1 MISPRFFGDDVLQ
14 SCLSGHRI
22 FAGSGD
28 PAVTVG
34 LIQQA
39 LHDLGFTV
47 DVNGVFGSQTG
58 EAVTAFKDSE
68 GITPND
74 PVVGPETMGALD
86 AAFAHELID
95 AKANAVAGS
104 PFDLGSRLG
113 QRVDLEDGFAISLFQ
128 NGLCVEMGH
137 CVAYAMPAVVQAP
150 WIAAGGLHGTFG
162 GPTSDPMA
170 LDGTRSVQEF
180 AFVARIFGGAQDF
193 TLPRAM
199 WEASI
204 AGGGMIGMPLDA
216 PQAVG
221 SAGAVFVP
229 HDSGVVLVV
238 PEAAPQPLPQAV
250 FDAWSAQETGGTS
263 LGAPTAFGFPGT
275 GGTVFPFLLGSVT
288 LRKDGVA
295 SVGGP
300 VTPTLQRYFQPGD
313 ITQHLR
319 PRQAATRAA
328 PLIGGAATFTR
339 MRDDIR
345 SATGPGDFVYILSWH
360 CNVDFPLV
368 PADPTSTLRLLLTTC
383 AAGGVQIR
391 AMLWAGDPVPA
402 PPTILRASVGAVAW
416 ELVKQYVQLHTS
428 FVVNQP
434 AVDFINGLLA
444 GGKDGAAILDAR
456 HLPMGSH
463 HQKVIIVKSGA
474 GLVAYVGGIEPNLD
488 RIPPPVTKEPG
499 SPLFDISVRL
509 EDAAAFLVLET
520 FIERWNLH
528 PDKLGTLPLRG
539 ESVALPLPSGGPMAV
554 QVTHTYGRGFPFTAA
569 VHTASTALVNGIRNA
584 KQFFYMEDQYFVG
597 SPMMDAVIR
606 EVLTR
611 NPSLVGI
618 IVIAAEDC
626 VTELPDLPFRRRDF
640 LNPIAVAFPGQ
651 FLVFER
657 LGGGS
662 TTGPTAYVHTKLL
675 LVDDE
680 AAFIGS
686 VNSNRRSWF
695 HDSEID
701 ATIVDMGGP
710 GGVAP
715 GTRGV
720 VREFRCALWSDH
732 LTLPSVAL
740 GDFPTALA
748 IWKAIISGPGSG
760 GLSVRAYDVG
770 ATVPRFAIKSVKVDS
785 RLLQLAWDTLE
796 DPT

>member
-1 MISPRFFGDDVLQ
+1 V
-14 SCLSGHRI
+14 
-22 FAGSGD
+22 D
-28 PAVTVG
+28 P
-34 LIQQA
+34 
-39 LHDLGFTV
+39 
-47 DVNGVFGSQTG
+47 
-58 EAVTAFKDSE
+58 
-68 GITPND
+68 
-74 PVVGPETMGALD
+74 
-86 AAFAHELID
+86 
-95 AKANAVAGS
+95 
-104 PFDLGSRLG
+104 
-113 QRVDLEDGFAISLFQ
+113 EDGFAISVFQ
-128 NGLCVEMGH
+128 NGLCVELGH
-137 CVAYAMPAVVQAP
+137 CVAYAMPVAVQTA

-162 GPTSDPMA
+162 APTSDPMA
-170 LDGTRSVQEF
+170 LDGPLSVQEF
-180 AFVARIFGGAQDF
+180 ALVARIFGGAQDF
-193 TLPRAM
+193 TLQRDM

-204 AGGGMIGMPLDA
+204 AGGGMIGLPLNV

-229 HDSGVVLVV
+229 HDSGVVLAV

-275 GGTVFPFLLGSVT
+275 GGDVFPFLLGSVT
-288 LRKDGVA
+288 LRSDGTVL
-295 SVGGP
+295 VGGP

-313 ITQHLR
+313 ITQHLT
-319 PRQAATRAA
+319 PRLAATRAT
-328 PLIGGAATFTR
+328 PLIGGADTFTR

-345 SATGPGDFVYILSWH
+345 SATGAGDFVYILSWH

-368 PADPTSTLRLLLTTC
+368 PADPASSLRSLLTKC

-402 PPTILRASVGAVAW
+402 PPTLLFVGSPPVAIPW
-416 ELVKQYVQLHTS
+416 ELIRQYVKTKTS
-428 FVVNQP
+428 RVVNQP

-444 GGKDGAAILDAR
+444 GGKDGAAILDSR
-456 HLPMGSH
+456 QLPMGSH
-463 HQKVIIVKSGA
+463 HQKAIIVKSGA
-474 GLVAYVGGIEPNLD
+474 RLIAYVGGIEPNLD
-488 RIPPPVTKEPG
+488 RIPPPVAAEPG
-499 SPLFDISVRL
+499 SPLFDIAVRL

-520 FIERWNLH
+520 FIVRWDLH
-528 PDKLGTLPLRG
+528 PDKLGSLPLRG
-539 ESVALPLPSGGPMAV
+539 ASVALPLPSGGPMAV

-569 VHTASTALVNGIRNA
+569 VQTASTALANGIRNA

-597 SPMMDAVIR
+597 SPKMDAAIR
-606 EVLTR
+606 EALTL
-611 NPSLVGI
+611 NPSLIGI
-618 IVIAAEDC
+618 IVIAAEDS
-626 VTELPDLPFRRRDF
+626 VADLPDLPFRRRVF
-640 LNPIAVAFPGQ
+640 LNPIAVAFPGR

-657 LGGGS
+657 LGFGS

-748 IWKAIISGPGSG
+748 IWQAIISGPGGG

-770 ATVPRFAIKSVKVDS
+770 ATVPRFAIAGVPVNSN
-785 RLLQLAWDTLE
+785 LLQLAWDTLE